1 MTHRTEICPRAPPG
15 EKQLFASAAAN
26 TGPDPPAACG
36 RGNIVRSTAASVA
49 AANEQ
54 VAEEKAR
61 RAELHKSANMRGMD
75 DLFDEIMVRGDGDMA
90 KLKGQQQI
98 ADPQAQL
105 RDQVDA
111 AAEEYVALVLQQD
124 E

>member
-49 AANEQ
+49 AANEH
-54 VAEEKAR
+54 R
-61 RAELHKSANMRGMD
+61 SACMG
-75 DLFDEIMVRGDGDMA
+75 
-90 KLKGQQQI
+90 
-98 ADPQAQL
+98 
-105 RDQVDA
+105 
-111 AAEEYVALVLQQD
+111 LVLLFFSLFYPSFAR
-124 E
+124 EKGEFSKER